1 MTKLTHIDSKG
12 QAHMVDVS
20 DKALTARSAT
30 ACASIKMRPETLEMI
45 MTERH
50 AKGDVLATARIAGI
64 QAAKRTSDLI
74 PLCHPLMLSKVSVEF
89 EADPELPG
97 MRVYATCKLAGQ
109 TGVEMEALTSVS
121 VAALTLYDMCK
132 AVDKHM
138 VIGEIQVLEK
148 RGGKSGDWC
157 LSAEVSAVS
166 LDSTATSS
174 SRAKVSAPEIRVRFF
189 AHLRE
194 QVQRDECLINCQD
207 LPDEVTVSVI
217 IQWLAAQDACLA
229 QAFANDSLLVA
240 VNQTMGDRNA
250 QVQPGDE
257 VAFFPPVT
265 GG

>member
-20 DKALTARSAT
+20 GKALTARSAT

-148 RGGKSGDWC
+148 RGGKSGDWS
-157 LSAEVSAVS
+157 LGAEESTIPVDVLPISSALEKAS
-166 LDSTATSS
+166 DQN
-174 SRAKVSAPEIRVRFF
+174 IRVRFF

-194 QVQRDECLINCQD
+194 QVQRDECVLNCHE
-207 LPDEVTVSVI
+207 LPIDATVSDVI
-217 IQWLAAQDACLA
+217 QGLVAQDACLA
-229 QAFANDSLLVA
+229 QAFANESLLVA
-240 VNQTMGDRNA
+240 VNQTMVDRNA
-250 QVQPGDE
+250 QVHPGDE